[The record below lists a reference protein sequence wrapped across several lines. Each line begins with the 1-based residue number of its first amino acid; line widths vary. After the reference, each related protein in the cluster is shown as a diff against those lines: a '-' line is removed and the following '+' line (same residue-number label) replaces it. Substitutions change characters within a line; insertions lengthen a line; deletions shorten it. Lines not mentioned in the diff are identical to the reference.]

1 MRPWL
6 AALLTLCLT
15 ASNCRLQSESSF
27 DGERA
32 YFYLKAQCDFGP
44 RVPGSAGHQ
53 QTLDYLK
60 SELTRF
66 TTLVKLQSFSALNP
80 VSQQEVELTNL
91 QATFYPELEERILL
105 CAHWDSRPWADKD
118 SDSAKR
124 NTPVLG
130 ANDGASGV
138 AVLLHLAGII
148 SNKKPN
154 YGVDLVFF
162 DGEDMGKEGYPESYA
177 LGSQY
182 FAQNLSN
189 YFPRLAILLD
199 MVGDKDLKIY
209 QEQYSKQYAPE
220 TVREIWDRARRLKL
234 DCFVDSVGYS
244 VWDDHLP
251 LLQRGIP
258 CADIID
264 FDYPYWH
271 TSQDTEDKCSAES
284 LEKIGRLLV
293 SILYE

>member
-1 MRPWL
+1 M
-6 AALLTLCLT
+6 
-15 ASNCRLQSESSF
+15 
-27 DGERA
+27 
-32 YFYLKAQCDFGP
+32 
-44 RVPGSAGHQ
+44 
-53 QTLDYLK
+53 DYLK
-60 SELTRF
+60 SELRRF

-80 VSQQEVELTNL
+80 VSQQEVKLTNL

-138 AVLLHLAGII
+138 AVLLHLAEIV
-148 SNKKPN
+148 SKKKPN

-209 QEQYSKQYAPE
+209 QEQYSNQYAPE

-234 DCFVDSVGYS
+234 DCFVDSVGYA

-271 TSQDTEDKCSAES
+271 TTQDTEDKCSAES

-293 SILYE
+293 SILYD

>member
-32 YFYLKAQCDFGP
+32 HFYLKAQCDFGP

-53 QTLDYLK
+53 ETLDYLK
-60 SELTRF
+60 SELRRF

-80 VSQQEVELTNL
+80 VSQQEGKLTNL

-138 AVLLHLAGII
+138 AVLLHLAEIV
-148 SNKKPN
+148 SKKKPN

-162 DGEDMGKEGYPESYA
+162 DGEEMGKQGYPESYA
-177 LGSQY
+177 
-182 FAQNLSN
+182 
-189 YFPRLAILLD
+189 
-199 MVGDKDLKIY
+199 
-209 QEQYSKQYAPE
+209 
-220 TVREIWDRARRLKL
+220 
-234 DCFVDSVGYS
+234 
-244 VWDDHLP
+244 
-251 LLQRGIP
+251 
-258 CADIID
+258 
-264 FDYPYWH
+264 
-271 TSQDTEDKCSAES
+271 
-284 LEKIGRLLV
+284 
-293 SILYE
+293 